1 MKQELDAVVV
11 NAGCLM
17 FFPEPQPVSLKNDV
31 LDSMLYVQL
40 AASKQ
45 HSKFAEPEKWNETR
59 LAAAQRF
66 GWLPSANEH
75 VSQPLPA
82 ESAETVWSCMAR
94 ALAPFVSA
102 DTLLQA
108 ESFMRRV
115 GNQSVGSEALD
126 LLRSQSVQSGLNHA
140 GRLQVSVVLQMAF
153 VDTRQNL
160 KLAQFQFA
168 TRQPL
173 PSAFLFE
180 VIEPKNIYGNIAV
193 TVYAMQLFEQVYS
206 QFRDGIDT
214 ALSSKRAGLIMS
226 LGGSPDV

>member
-17 FFPEPQPVSLKNDV
+17 FFPEPQRVALKNDV

-45 HSKFAEPEKWNETR
+45 HSKFAEAEKWNETR

-66 GWLPSANEH
+66 GWLPSASEH
-75 VSQPLPA
+75 ISQPLPP
-82 ESAETVWSCMAR
+82 ESAETAWSCMAR

-102 DTLLQA
+102 DTLLHA
-108 ESFMRRV
+108 EAFMRRA
-115 GNQSVGSEALD
+115 GNQSVASEALH
-126 LLRSQSVQSGLNHA
+126 LLRSQTVQSGLNHA
-140 GRLQVSVVLQMAF
+140 GRLQVSVVLQLAF
-153 VDTRQNL
+153 VDIRQNL

-173 PSAFLFE
+173 SSGFLFE
-180 VIEPKNIYGNIAV
+180 VIEPNSVYGNIAV

-214 ALSSKRAGLIMS
+214 ALSSKRAGLIMP